1 VDFQMNFCIE
11 CHQEKKAQLD
21 CYLGCHH

>member
-1 VDFQMNFCIE
+1 VDFQMQFCIT
-11 CHQEKKAQLD
+11 CHKEKNAQLD